1 MEVRVLGNFVSFG
14 ERYHKENFQKNPQ
27 IKENSKNFLPN
38 SYNLTEKLTNYYK
51 LYEGFNRT
59 LHETSNLD
67 DFEEELYV
75 SNKTVIWS
83 RGNILYKTFTYEEPI
98 LQALFVW
105 FKVAKSYYAY
115 ELERNSETS
124 RKKPVQ
130 TERQRALFVL
140 LENYAKVYF
149 LDGQHFLIRVPS
161 YVRRAWAMNVGV
173 ILQCDSE
180 SLNTSNYTSDPLPVL
195 YSILDPLEDIKRI
208 SIADKIFYEGEK
220 IDILGM
226 TQPFLDNDEAVIF
239 VNDCDVQDNLII
251 VTLNRKTLRHSVY
264 RYVIKKES
272 SLKTLERICSSPV
285 KSRSQRNSNVR
296 SDNSLQNKERRI
308 SVGLDDSF
316 QGSEGRSSLQHMD
329 RSLYVAGFSSDDIYN
344 DLSSKLDVK
353 SDIFMELLW
362 TESTAKIDKFEE
374 SKVFIAHDYA
384 GNDVLCLFIKS
395 NQNFIALDI
404 FTHHSNESKISLKFE
419 LKAIAASPISATRP
433 NYNDI
438 LFVKEGVK
446 HPIFELWIG
455 YGKIIPLNLDYNFKD
470 YSGKAVEETLYEK
483 ESFPLSTFHHQL
495 LEKYIVPDKT
505 ILNLK
510 KLNSNIFDLKD
521 NVRHRVN
528 LVISNN
534 ILLRIDLNFIPK
546 SKIVQKCLDALSFA
560 LPTELYYNLKAQYLC
575 YQYAKED
582 NVRSES
588 RGNEWEKFAVA
599 LLSFLPFSISLHS
612 NNNMKTKETEGWEFL
627 LSSSQH
633 AKFNFN
639 SYLHCIRP
647 TSNQLQAID
656 DSIIK
661 MCEKSRE
668 PFFTKTTVNQKLS
681 SFLPIILVTLHLVY
695 QDLKLD
701 TLTQKYVDEI
711 LPLLI
716 QLSKFLGWETYV
728 EYYKRNY
735 GLDKKL
741 TVNEDTL
748 LNSTLSSDHPFFTPP
763 DITQWI
769 LKCIRNNVEQIQPFP
784 DLADIDRI
792 FSMSEK
798 GEILVQNPNCCARTR
813 QICSIYI
820 KLIYEGEK
828 AMIFEMVKFGF
839 TSKDIESLPF
849 GIALPL
855 REAIRKCKE
864 NPPEDW
870 PEAAYILIGREDLA
884 KLKFGTPIGYIHSR
898 GNKME
903 PKPKSILQ
911 VIETT
916 IPAPQ
921 QENREE
927 IYASEISNHEI
938 TDLRFGNDK
947 RLNEVQRLLQSSNVV
962 HIVLHSTDMS
972 QIEEN
977 SPLVLDRVQNHCLNN
992 FALPV
997 GRGILTYSTTTP
1009 IVTEPFPIPEA
1020 SLTIKVLPFNSTI
1033 QVDRTLRIPDNIEWP
1048 EFHEGVAS
1056 GLRIPSNCNIEG
1068 SWISLNKPNMTDN
1081 SNSHAGFLLGL
1092 GLNGHLKAMSKW
1104 QAVDYLMKTPKH
1116 DMTTIAL
1123 VLGLP
1128 ASYIGTMDT
1137 EITRFVA
1144 VHVTALLPPKS
1155 NSLNVSPLV
1164 QSAALL
1170 GIGLL
1175 YMNTCNRYMAQIMLG
1190 EIGTK
1195 ALKAS
1200 DNSETDFSEGYSLAA
1215 GFSLGFI
1222 TLGQGDEA
1230 RELADLDL
1238 FKELRLYISGGKNSV
1253 KKSSSA
1259 IPSGSGGR
1267 LNGNADGVNVNVTS
1281 PGATI
1286 ALGLLYLKSNKEN
1299 VAKAIPIPETE
1310 FFLDYVRSDFLLVR
1324 ILARNLI
1331 MWSNIKSD
1339 QVWVESHIPEY
1350 MKRKLEQRNF
1360 GHQNDDVDPNLES
1373 IKRSYYYIIAGAC
1386 FSMALKYAG
1395 SADKTAL
1402 QCLLYYLDFFMNL
1415 GVSRAPTFDENI
1427 TRFAIKT
1434 CLNVLAICTSIVA
1447 AGTGNLQVL
1456 RKIRKLRQLDI
1467 NPGNTAT
1474 YFRSY
1479 GNYMVI
1485 SMALGFLF
1493 LGGGNYT
1500 LSTSNKAIAGLI
1512 CALFSRFPVECFDNR
1527 AHLQA
1532 FRHLWILAAEPRC
1545 LILRD
1550 LETRDACHVPVK
1562 ITFKDFYN
1570 SSVIKRAD
1578 DTKETVVKTKVLDL
1592 VAPCLLPESKFIQKI
1607 EINSPR
1613 YWPIKLE
1620 FVKNSDMI
1628 SEFWKDPTI
1637 YVKRKTGHL
1646 TYSEDPQGLWDI
1658 SAHIF
1663 PKGKSIISPKVKK
1676 SNDLDF
1682 IKIFSSDPQVQAF
1695 TRYLCE
1701 ASSANIY
1708 DKGRELST
1716 FCTEILSECLNGN
1729 KPEAIQ
1735 IYLALYQVQQSL
1747 EQISETNLW
1756 NLKLILGYYHARK
1769 TRNNI
1774 DDGKDERSYEEN
1786 VLIKKEYIEVLKS
1799 RLDQYFEIPKVNIEQ
1814 TNDNIQYFASLLHAY
1829 LTNSAL
1835 PESEKL
1841 GGEGNNKRLLHYLS
1855 SWLIYHEIPSR
1866 YTIENTIRYS
1876 KDLKANTS
1884 RLTNDVI
1891 LQVLS
1896 ALWPHISINSLRVIQ
1911 NCFT

>member
-14 ERYHKENFQKNPQ
+14 ERYYKENFQENLQ
-27 IKENSKNFLPN
+27 IKENSKNFSPK
-38 SYNLTEKLTNYYK
+38 SCILTQKLINYYK

-59 LHETSNLD
+59 LQETSSLD

-75 SNKTVIWS
+75 SNNTVIWS

-98 LQALFVW
+98 VQALFVW
-105 FKVAKSYYAY
+105 FNVSKSYYAY
-115 ELERNSETS
+115 ELERNSETY

-161 YVRRAWAMNVGV
+161 YVRRAWAMNIGV

-180 SLNTSNYTSDPLPVL
+180 SINISNYTFGSFPVL

-226 TQPFLDNDEAVIF
+226 TQPFSDNDEAVIF
-239 VNDCDVQDNLII
+239 VNDRDGQGNFII

-285 KSRSQRNSNVR
+285 KARSQRSSNVR
-296 SDNSLQNKERRI
+296 SDSSLQNKERRI
-308 SVGLDDSF
+308 SVVLDDSF

-329 RSLYVAGFSSDDIYN
+329 RSLYVAGVSSDDIYN
-344 DLSSKLDVK
+344 DLSSKSDIK
-353 SDIFMELLW
+353 SDVFMELLW
-362 TESTAKIDKFEE
+362 TESVTKIDKFEE
-374 SKVFIAHDYA
+374 SKVFIAHDY
-384 GNDVLCLFIKS
+384 DRRDILCIFTKS

-404 FTHHSNESKISLKFE
+404 FTHSNETKISLKFE
-419 LKAIAASPISATRP
+419 LKAIAASPVSATRK

-446 HPIFELWIG
+446 NHIFELWIG

-470 YSGKAVEETLYEK
+470 YTGIAVEETLYEK
-483 ESFPLSTFHHQL
+483 ESFPLSTFHQQL
-495 LEKYIVPDKT
+495 LEKHIVTDRT

-510 KLNSNIFDLKD
+510 TLNSNIFDLKD
-521 NVRHRVN
+521 NVRHRIN
-528 LVISNN
+528 LVISND
-534 ILLRIDLNFIPK
+534 IFLRIDLNFIPK
-546 SKIVQKCLDALSFA
+546 SKIVRKCLDALSFA
-560 LPTELYYNLKAQYLC
+560 LPTELYYNLKSQYLS

-582 NVRSES
+582 
-588 RGNEWEKFAVA
+588 GNEWEKFAIV
-599 LLSFLPFSISLHS
+599 LLSFLPFTISLRP

-633 AKFNFN
+633 TKFNFN
-639 SYLHCIRP
+639 SYLRCIRP

-656 DSIIK
+656 DSMIR

-668 PFFTKTTVNQKLS
+668 SFFSKITVDQKLS
-681 SFLPIILVTLHLVY
+681 SFLPSILITLHLVY
-695 QDLKLD
+695 QDLKLH

-741 TVNEDTL
+741 TINEDTPINL
-748 LNSTLSSDHPFFTPP
+748 TLRSDHPFFTPP

-769 LKCIRNNVEQIQPFP
+769 LKCIRNNIEQIQPFP
-784 DLADIDRI
+784 DLTDISRI
-792 FSMSEK
+792 FSSLKE
-798 GEILVQNPNCCARTR
+798 GEILAQNLNCCARTR

-839 TSKDIESLPF
+839 TSKDIESLSF

-864 NPPEDW
+864 TPPEDW

-903 PKPKSILQ
+903 PGPKSILQ

-916 IPAPQ
+916 IPIPQ

-927 IYASEISNHEI
+927 ICASEISNHEI
-938 TDLRFGNDK
+938 TDLRFGNDR

-962 HIVLHSTDMS
+962 HIILNSTDMS

-977 SPLVLDRVQNHCLNN
+977 SPIVLDRVQNHCLNN

-1009 IVTEPFPIPEA
+1009 IVTEPLPIPEA

-1175 YMNTCNRYMAQIMLG
+1175 YMNTCNRHMSQVMLG

-1230 RELADLDL
+1230 RELADLEL
-1238 FKELRLYISGGKNSV
+1238 FKELRLYISGDKTSV

-1339 QVWVESHIPEY
+1339 KVWVESHIPEY

-1360 GHQNDDVDPNLES
+1360 GHQNDDADPNLES

-1402 QCLLYYLDFFMNL
+1402 QCLLHYLDFFTNL

-1500 LSTSNKAIAGLI
+1500 LSTSNKAVAGLI

-1550 LETRDACHVPVK
+1550 LETREACHVPVK
-1562 ITFKDFYN
+1562 VTFKDFYN

-1578 DTKETVVKTKVLDL
+1578 DTKEIAVGTKILDL
-1592 VAPCLLPESKFIQKI
+1592 VAPCLLPESNFIQKI

-1637 YVKRKTGHL
+1637 FVKRKTGHL

-1663 PKGKSIISPKVKK
+1663 PRGKSIISSKAKK
-1676 SNDLDF
+1676 PNDLDF

-1701 ASSANIY
+1701 VSSTNTY

-1735 IYLALYQVQQSL
+1735 IYLALYQIQQSIG
-1747 EQISETNLW
+1747 QISETNLW

-1769 TRNNI
+1769 MRNNTN
-1774 DDGKDERSYEEN
+1774 DEKN
-1786 VLIKKEYIEVLKS
+1786 MLIKKEYIEVLKS
-1799 RLDQYFEIPKVNIEQ
+1799 KLDQYFKIPQENIEQ
-1814 TNDNIQYFASLLHAY
+1814 ADNNIRYFAHFLRAY

-1835 PESEKL
+1835 PESDKL
-1841 GGEGNNKRLLHYLS
+1841 GGEENNKRLLHYLS

-1866 YTIENTIRYS
+1866 YIIGNIMDYS
-1876 KDLKANTS
+1876 KDLKAKLKHFESSKKS
-1884 RLTNDVI
+1884 RLTSNDVI

-1896 ALWPHISINSLRVIQ
+1896 TLWPHISINSLKVIQ
-1911 NCFT
+1911 NCFA